1 MEKERFRVK
10 TILIILAAMA
20 LLLTGCDRS
29 ALQTEKPS
37 PDAGSLS
44 MRPEPSDAAATPT
57 QEAEMKG
64 NLMAWA
70 ETQADAENIAN
81 LYGINL
87 VAYSNKIALFYT
99 DQDLDALIQTGK
111 KNGWPE
117 LSKNNPVTITQP

>member
-1 MEKERFRVK
+1 M
-10 TILIILAAMA
+10 T
-20 LLLTGCDRS
+20 LLLAGCGQS
-29 ALQTEKPS
+29 LQPEKPS
-37 PDAGSLS
+37 PDAGAPS
-44 MRPEPSDAAATPT
+44 MKPERSEAPATPT

-70 ETQADAENIAN
+70 ETLADAEKIAS

-99 DQDLDALIQTGK
+99 DQDLDELIQTGK
-111 KNGWPE
+111 ENGWPE